1 MLDKIDL
8 SKKMD
13 KKTYEEKRDALQT
26 KLGAL
31 QRECKA
37 AGMPVMIIF
46 EGMGAAGKGVQI
58 NALIQ
63 ALDPRSFESS
73 GMQIGSV
80 TVHGNPVETD

>member
-46 EGMGAAGKGVQI
+46 EGMGAA
-58 NALIQ
+58 
-63 ALDPRSFESS
+63 
-73 GMQIGSV
+73 
-80 TVHGNPVETD
+80 